1 MRQSPEHMEPMFAK
15 IDVDGTRRNQPAAI
29 RAEVDSFDEDYILN
43 VSEEDLVAA
52 LVQKAQ
58 WSAPALGEP
67 EVASH
72 REIQK
77 QKTDSDYG
85 RHRTYTARVT
95 EIVVH
100 VPYSGDTAFF
110 RMQPPHRQWETPQA
124 NIRSDCLEIVF
135 EGNASDG
142 AQIRHSIDTFV
153 ANVRHHLDQL
163 VKLAEEHN
171 ASLPQLVRN
180 EVQARKK
187 RILDRRSLVG
197 SIGLPLRQRDDAAQ
211 TYSMPSLRRK
221 ADVRMPPAS
230 HKPFVPEPT
239 LAESEYENILTIMR
253 NMVRVMEASPQAF
266 ATMKEEDLR
275 QHFLV
280 QLNGQYQ
287 GGATG
292 ETFNYEGKTDILI
305 REKER
310 NVFIAECKF
319 WKGSE
324 SLSKTIDQTLGYLH
338 WRDTKAAIV
347 VFNRN
352 KDFTNVLAQI
362 ASAAKAHTGFKRLV
376 RQATETEW
384 RFIFAN
390 KDDQNREV
398 HLAILAFDIPKAD
411 SVAK

>member
-1 MRQSPEHMEPMFAK
+1 MEAMFAS
-15 IDVDGTRRNQPAAI
+15 IDVDATRRNQPAAI
-29 RAEVDSFDEDYILN
+29 RAEVDEFDEDYILN
-43 VSEEDLVAA
+43 VSEDDLIAA

-58 WSAPALGEP
+58 WSAPVLGEP

-77 QKTDSDYG
+77 QKADSDYG
-85 RHRTYTARVT
+85 RHRTFTARVT

-100 VPYSGDTAFF
+100 LPYSGDKAFF
-110 RMQPPHRQWETPQA
+110 RMQPSHRQWETPQA

-142 AQIRHSIDTFV
+142 SSIRHAIDNFV
-153 ANVRHHLDQL
+153 TNVRFHLDQL
-163 VKLAEEHN
+163 VKVADEHN
-171 ASLPQLVRN
+171 SSLPQIVRDV
-180 EVQARKK
+180 VQARKK
-187 RILDRRSLVG
+187 RILNRRNLVS
-197 SIGLPLRQRDDAAQ
+197 SIGLPLRHRDDSPQ
-211 TYSMPSLRRK
+211 TYSIATLRRK

-230 HKPFVPEPT
+230 HKAFVPEPA
-239 LAESEYENILTIMR
+239 LAESEYENILAIMR

-305 REKER
+305 RELER

-319 WKGSE
+319 WTGSE
-324 SLSKTIDQTLGYLH
+324 SLSKTIDQMLGYLH
-338 WRDTKAAIV
+338 WRDTKAAVV

-362 ASAAKAHTGFKRLV
+362 ASAAKAHACCKRLV
-376 RQATETEW
+376 QQTSETEW

-390 KDDQNREV
+390 KDDPNRTV
-398 HLAILAFDIPKAD
+398 HLAILAFDIPKAGA
-411 SVAK
+411 VRK